1 MTCIDFINSIGIENI
16 KTLIGN
22 YFDQTMA
29 LYKICG
35 TSNFSSINSI
45 IDENNMIRFEL
56 VFDNNNDLV
65 NMENLLSITNNCII
79 YGIIFEVYY
88 EKKDNNIIN
97 IMLKSA
103 TP

>member
-1 MTCIDFINSIGIENI
+1 MTCIDFINSIGIENT

-35 TSNFSSINSI
+35 KSNFSSITSI
-45 IDENNMIRFEL
+45 IDENNIIRFEL
-56 VFDNNNDLV
+56 IFNNQEDIN
-65 NMENLLSITNNCII
+65 NMERLLSITTNCII
-79 YGIIFEVYY
+79 YSIIFQVYY
-88 EKKDNNIIN
+88 EKKDDHTII